1 MRSRPLPNRI
11 TARERFRK
19 SGVLNQRVRP
29 SRSVVNRTKVH
40 DPMHPNAT
48 EANVTL
54 LHAFIILGEFSPDAS
69 EEEFLS

>member
-1 MRSRPLPNRI
+1 
-11 TARERFRK
+11 
-19 SGVLNQRVRP
+19 
-29 SRSVVNRTKVH
+29 VNRTKVH

-54 LHAFIILGEFSPDAS
+54 LHAFIILGEFSLDAS